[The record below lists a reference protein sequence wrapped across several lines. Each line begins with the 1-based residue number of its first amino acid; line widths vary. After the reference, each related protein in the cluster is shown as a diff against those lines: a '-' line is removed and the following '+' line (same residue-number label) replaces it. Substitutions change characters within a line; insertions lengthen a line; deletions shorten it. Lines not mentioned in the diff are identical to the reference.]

1 MKMSEVWIKRK
12 KKNQTLWKRIQKGAE
27 KELKRSR
34 KGAETKQKIL
44 DILISNSKTTQTEL
58 MEKLGISRKQVQILM
73 KELQEEDLLSRE
85 GMNRNGKWIVKMN
98 NSTIVWNIR
107 NENWG
112 KSTPKLYSSLS
123 LAKPSI
129 FVYTIKQKIGLVGLW
144 VE

>member
-1 MKMSEVWIKRK
+1 MSEVGIKRK

-98 NSTIVWNIR
+98 NSTIV
-107 NENWG
+107 
-112 KSTPKLYSSLS
+112 
-123 LAKPSI
+123 
-129 FVYTIKQKIGLVGLW
+129 
-144 VE
+144 